1 MKKSEIDFH
10 KIEER
15 LEYLS
20 ETGEFLW
27 KRLPGNSR
35 TINSWNTRYAGKI
48 AGTIRCVNKDSGLY
62 YKFINIEGIVHRAHH
77 LVWLF
82 EHGSIPAMIDHLDG
96 NGLNN
101 KIDNLREL
109 SMSDNIRKA
118 RIQVNNTSGYKGVSF
133 RKDTGKWTARTKID
147 GKYVSLGSFCTK
159 EEAFEIYSQK
169 VLEIAGEIHLDL
181 ITRNPA

>member
-1 MKKSEIDFH
+1 MKKSEIDFL
-10 KIEER
+10 KVKER

-35 TINSWNTRYAGKI
+35 TINSWNTQYAGKL
-48 AGTIRCVNKDSGLY
+48 AGTVSCTNKGSGLY
-62 YKFINIEGIVHRAHH
+62 YRFIHIGGVRFRAHH

-82 EHGSIPAMIDHLDG
+82 EHGVIPEMLDHLDG

-101 KIDNLREL
+101 RIENLREL

-118 RIQVNNTSGYKGVSF
+118 RVQSNNTSGYKGVSF
-133 RKDTGKWTARTKID
+133 RKDTGKWTARTKIN

-169 VLEIAGEIHLDL
+169 VLEVAGEIHLDL